1 MIPVTLQPEPA
12 DFDIKVR
19 QRGHAWLEK
28 QGIALS
34 AEPPNAS
41 KLPTYWSHSNKQLWE
56 AYSGVCA
63 YLAIFFEWSTGA
75 SSTDHFIAKSLNA
88 GDAYEWSNYRLS
100 CLGPNRNKNKF
111 DDVLDPIGLTPNTFV
126 INFASGKI
134 APNQA
139 LSSAQQ
145 VAARKTIR
153 RLKLDSPDNNTM
165 RAQHYT
171 NYLTENCS
179 LSFLQR
185 NSPFVYAEIVRQK
198 FMRENDLKNCS
209 DRFSEELGKE

>member
-12 DFDIKVR
+12 DFNTEVR
-19 QRGHAWLEK
+19 QRGLTWLET
-28 QGIALS
+28 QGIDLNA
-34 AEPPNAS
+34 APPKAS
-41 KLPTYWSHSNKQLWE
+41 KLPSYWSYSNKQLWE

-75 SSTDHFIAKSLNA
+75 ASTDHFIAKSLNA

-100 CLGPNRNKNKF
+100 CLAPNRNKNKF

-134 APNQA
+134 APNKA
-139 LSSAQQ
+139 LSSAQK

-153 RLKLDSPDNNTM
+153 RLKLDSPDNNKM
-165 RAQHYT
+165 RAQHY
-171 NYLTENCS
+171 
-179 LSFLQR
+179 
-185 NSPFVYAEIVRQK
+185 K
-198 FMRENDLKNCS
+198 D
-209 DRFSEELGKE
+209 